1 LGAGHGELFAADQ
14 VVGDA
19 VVAAQDGR
27 GGQAGD
33 LNHDWIVDYRDVLVL
48 LEDWGCTGGEP
59 GDSPGDA
66 DLDGDTDQGD
76 LAILLANWGNVCP

>member
-1 LGAGHGELFAADQ
+1 
-14 VVGDA
+14 
-19 VVAAQDGR
+19 
-27 GGQAGD
+27 
-33 LNHDWIVDYRDVLVL
+33 VLVL